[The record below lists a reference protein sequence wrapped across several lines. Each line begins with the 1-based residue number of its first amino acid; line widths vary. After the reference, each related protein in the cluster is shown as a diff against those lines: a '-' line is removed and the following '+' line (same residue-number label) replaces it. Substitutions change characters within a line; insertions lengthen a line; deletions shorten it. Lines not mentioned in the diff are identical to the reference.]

1 MESLIGKSAIRSR
14 LLLAKVM
21 HERTEPKS
29 HRFVYPLFAL
39 RLDLQELEQ
48 DPEKLNNF
56 VFGVNKARVMSFRT
70 RDYGPRDGSSLL
82 QWAQTCLQSY
92 GIEAPSRIELH
103 TMPRIF
109 GYAFNPIS
117 IWYCFDQDESLSTV
131 IAEVNNTFG
140 EHHFY
145 VLRAIESKA
154 IDSQSNLVSAKAMHV
169 SPFCEV
175 KGRYQFQFK
184 ESDRHALVHIDYY
197 TNDQV
202 TIKTA
207 MASRKL
213 SWSANSLLRA
223 LLGQPFLTLGVF
235 WRIHWQAFL
244 LWLKG
249 VPFFRLPAAPKNHI
263 TLGTSLKEER

>member
-1 MESLIGKSAIRSR
+1 MKSSDKKSLIRSR
-14 LLLAKVM
+14 LLMAKVM

-29 HRFVYPLFAL
+29 HRFIYPLFAL
-39 RLDLQELEQ
+39 RLDLHEVEQE
-48 DPEKLNNF
+48 PEKLSNAI
-56 VFGVNKARVMSFRT
+56 FGINKARVLSFKT
-70 RDYGPRDGSSLL
+70 EDYGPRDGSGLFK
-82 QWAQTCLQSY
+82 WAQSCLQSY
-92 GIEAPSRIELH
+92 GIEQPSRIELH

-117 IWYCFDQDESLSTV
+117 IWYCYDKDDALSAV

-145 VLRAIESKA
+145 VLRDATNNCINL
-154 IDSQSNLVSAKAMHV
+154 DSILVSAKAMHV

-175 KGRYQFQFK
+175 KGRYQFGFK
-184 ESDRHALVHIDYY
+184 ESDRHAVVHIDYY
-197 TNDQV
+197 ANDQV

-207 MASRKL
+207 MASRKVQ
-213 SWSANSLLRA
+213 WSASALLRA
-223 LLGQPFLTLGVF
+223 LLSQPFLSLGVF

-249 VPFFRLPAAPKNHI
+249 VPFFRSPAAPKNHI